1 MYKYTIEVSDVD
13 LKMLVAYSNTKR
25 DPKLLMQEMLATFD
39 RFSGD
44 KMVTYKN
51 KAS

>member
-1 MYKYTIEVSDVD
+1 MYNYTINASEED

-25 DPKLLMQEMLATFD
+25 DPKLLMQAMFATFD
-39 RFSGD
+39 RFSGG